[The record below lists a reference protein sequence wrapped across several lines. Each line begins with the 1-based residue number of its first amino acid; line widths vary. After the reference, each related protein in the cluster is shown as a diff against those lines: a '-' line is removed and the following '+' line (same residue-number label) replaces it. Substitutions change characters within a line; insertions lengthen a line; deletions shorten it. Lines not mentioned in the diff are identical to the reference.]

1 MAKTKQKRAKKKSF
15 AYSNE
20 VIGILIILISIIGIG
35 GYGPAGNFIKA
46 FSIFLVGNIYLLFL
60 ILMLIAGGFLIL
72 KRESPKLFTTKL
84 IGMYII
90 ILSFLILLHIK
101 YIELNGTESV
111 KIISETFENLMIA
124 FKNANNISNSGGGI
138 IGAIFSWIFVSL
150 FGNGTIIVVVT
161 LIILGVI
168 LLFNV
173 SIMNMIN
180 NIKDFID
187 KNR

>member
-90 ILSFLILLHIK
+90 IYRS
-101 YIELNGTESV
+101 
-111 KIISETFENLMIA
+111 
-124 FKNANNISNSGGGI
+124 
-138 IGAIFSWIFVSL
+138 
-150 FGNGTIIVVVT
+150 
-161 LIILGVI
+161 
-168 LLFNV
+168 
-173 SIMNMIN
+173 
-180 NIKDFID
+180 
-187 KNR
+187 